1 MFVTQL
7 SIFIENRF
15 GRIAELTRLLAD
27 NGIDMRTISI
37 ADTKEFGIVRIIADN
52 PEKAAEVLTNDGWI
66 FQKTPVI
73 AVVIPDVPGG
83 MADVLDAL
91 TEKEIGWYVATGEPM
106 DKAGAYGIQ
115 GKGAVLAERIEGSYD
130 NVVGLPLAAVY
141 EMLRKLGTDF

>member
-52 PEKAAEVLTNDGWI
+52 PDKAAEVLTADGWI
-66 FQKTPVI
+66 FTRSRPFSSASSKACCVLMTPSWPPFSSIRRTSLSRISSLIISSV
-73 AVVIPDVPGG
+73 AMSMHLLHKMSDGLLTRRSEQSVWKVP
-83 MADVLDAL
+83 
-91 TEKEIGWYVATGEPM
+91 
-106 DKAGAYGIQ
+106 
-115 GKGAVLAERIEGSYD
+115 
-130 NVVGLPLAAVY
+130 
-141 EMLRKLGTDF
+141 

>member
-7 SIFIENRF
+7 SVFIENRF

-27 NGIDMRTISI
+27 NNIDMRTISI

-52 PEKAAEVLTNDGWI
+52 PDKAAEVLTADGWI

-91 TEKEIGWYVATGEPM
+91 TEKEIGVEYIYAVIAK
-106 DKAGAYGIQ
+106 KAETACMIFRVKEKNSAAAIEVLNEKGIKILSQ
-115 GKGAVLAERIEGSYD
+115 EEVNAI
-130 NVVGLPLAAVY
+130 
-141 EMLRKLGTDF
+141 

>member
-7 SIFIENRF
+7 SIFVENRF
-15 GRIAELTRLLAD
+15 GRIAQLTRLLAD
-27 NGIDMRTISI
+27 NNIDLRTISI

-52 PEKAAEVLTNDGWI
+52 PDKAAQVLQEDGWI

-91 TEKEIGWYVATGEPM
+91 TEKEIGVEYIYAVIPK
-106 DKAGAYGIQ
+106 KAETACMIFRVKEKHSQAALDVLNEKGYKLLSQEEVNGI
-115 GKGAVLAERIEGSYD
+115 
-130 NVVGLPLAAVY
+130 
-141 EMLRKLGTDF
+141 

>member
-7 SIFIENRF
+7 SIFVENRF
-15 GRIAELTRLLAD
+15 GRIAQLTRLLAD

-37 ADTKEFGIVRIIADN
+37 ADTKEFGIVRIIADD
-52 PEKAAEVLTNDGWI
+52 PDKAAQVLTDNGWI

-91 TEKEIGWYVATGEPM
+91 TEKEIGVEYIYAVIAK
-106 DKAGAYGIQ
+106 KAETACMVFRVKEKYNEDAL
-115 GKGAVLAERIEGSYD
+115 AVLNEKGYK
-130 NVVGLPLAAVY
+130 
-141 EMLRKLGTDF
+141 MLSQDEVNKI

>member
-7 SIFIENRF
+7 SIFVENRF

-27 NGIDMRTISI
+27 NNIDLRTISI

-52 PEKAAEVLTNDGWI
+52 PDKAAEVLTKDGWI

-91 TEKEIGWYVATGEPM
+91 TVKEIGVEYIYAVIAK
-106 DKAGAYGIQ
+106 KAETACMIFRVKEKNSQ
-115 GKGAVLAERIEGSYD
+115 AALDVLNEKGYTILSQEEVNAI
-130 NVVGLPLAAVY
+130 
-141 EMLRKLGTDF
+141 

>member
-15 GRIAELTRLLAD
+15 GRIAELTKLLAD
-27 NGIDMRTISI
+27 NNIDLRTISI

-52 PEKAAEVLTNDGWI
+52 PDKAAEVLAADGWI

-83 MADVLDAL
+83 MAKVLGDL
-91 TEKEIGWYVATGEPM
+91 TEKEIGVEYIYAVIAKKAETACM
-106 DKAGAYGIQ
+106 IFRVKDKYSEEAL
-115 GKGAVLAERIEGSYD
+115 KVLNDGGYKILSQQEVNEI
-130 NVVGLPLAAVY
+130 
-141 EMLRKLGTDF
+141 

>member
-7 SIFIENRF
+7 SIFVENRF

-27 NGIDMRTISI
+27 NNIDMRTISI

-52 PEKAAEVLTNDGWI
+52 PDKAAEVLTNDGWI

-91 TEKEIGWYVATGEPM
+91 TEKEIGVEYIYAVIAK
-106 DKAGAYGIQ
+106 KAETACMIFRVKEKNSQ
-115 GKGAVLAERIEGSYD
+115 AALDVLNEKGYTILSQEEVNAI
-130 NVVGLPLAAVY
+130 
-141 EMLRKLGTDF
+141 

>member
-7 SIFIENRF
+7 SIFVENRF

-52 PEKAAEVLTNDGWI
+52 PDKAAEVLTNDGWI

-83 MADVLDAL
+83 MADVLDTL
-91 TEKEIGWYVATGEPM
+91 TEKEIGVEYIYAVIAKKAETACM
-106 DKAGAYGIQ
+106 IFRVKDKNSQAALDVLNE
-115 GKGAVLAERIEGSYD
+115 KGYKILSQEEVNAI
-130 NVVGLPLAAVY
+130 
-141 EMLRKLGTDF
+141 

>member
-7 SIFIENRF
+7 SIFVENRF
-15 GRIAELTRLLAD
+15 GRIAQLTRLLAD
-27 NGIDMRTISI
+27 NNIDLRTISI

-52 PEKAAEVLTNDGWI
+52 PDKAAQVLQEDGWI

-91 TEKEIGWYVATGEPM
+91 TEKEIGVEYIYAVIAK
-106 DKAGAYGIQ
+106 KAETACMIFRVKEKHSQAALDVLNEKGYKLLSQEEVNGI
-115 GKGAVLAERIEGSYD
+115 
-130 NVVGLPLAAVY
+130 
-141 EMLRKLGTDF
+141 

>member
-7 SIFIENRF
+7 SIFVENRF

-27 NGIDMRTISI
+27 NNIDMRTISI

-52 PEKAAEVLTNDGWI
+52 PDKAAQALKKANFM
-66 FQKTPVI
+66 FQMTPVI

-91 TEKEIGWYVATGEPM
+91 TEKEIGVEYIYAVIAKKAETACM
-106 DKAGAYGIQ
+106 IFRVKDKYSQAALDVLNE
-115 GKGAVLAERIEGSYD
+115 KGYKILSQEEVNAI
-130 NVVGLPLAAVY
+130 
-141 EMLRKLGTDF
+141 